1 MGKIRKIGLSLV
13 FEAALLGAAALL
25 LIQSYGNLGS
35 IPEQQLIYY
44 CFWLMLAFGGMIIVG
59 NINLFYITEATKR
72 AQEPPQRSPQK
83 KMTPKKKDTSKNPK
97 QRELK
102 EKKASSSSQDQKEAP
117 PKPKQD
123 SPKAWKNE
131 EFE

>member
-35 IPEQQLIYY
+35 IPEEALISY
-44 CFWLMLAFGGMIIVG
+44 CFWLMLAFTGMIIVG
-59 NINLFYITEATKR
+59 NINLFYITEAPKR
-72 AQEPPQRSPQK
+72 AQEPPHRIQK
-83 KMTPKKKDTSKNPK
+83 KTLTPKKPK
-97 QRELK
+97 
-102 EKKASSSSQDQKEAP
+102 KKASSSSQDQQEAP
-117 PKPKQD
+117 QKPKQD

>member
-1 MGKIRKIGLSLV
+1 MRKIKKIGLSLV

-35 IPEQQLIYY
+35 IPEEHLISY
-44 CFWLMLAFGGMIIVG
+44 CFWLMLAFTGMIIVG
-59 NINLFYITEATKR
+59 NINLFYITEAPKR
-72 AQEPPQRSPQK
+72 AQEPPQRIPK
-83 KMTPKKKDTSKNPK
+83 RKMTP
-97 QRELK
+97 
-102 EKKASSSSQDQKEAP
+102 KKASSSSQDQKGAP

-123 SPKAWKNE
+123 SPKAWKDE